1 MTVDVKNEIAVKRRH
16 KQKMLESEPKLF
28 SSVNQ
33 VIRKPAP
40 NVTKNL
46 LPVKDSRSAAVRKH
60 LEGEE
65 DTSKQ
70 VAKVGRVVKIKKKK
84 EQSQRKISHWWRT

>member
-1 MTVDVKNEIAVKRRH
+1 LVTVDDENKREVKKRR
-16 KQKMLESEPKLF
+16 KQIMLESEPKLF

-33 VIRKPAP
+33 VIRQPAP

-65 DTSKQ
+65 NTAKQ
-70 VAKVGRVVKIKKKK
+70 IAKVKMKKTEGAVTK
-84 EQSQRKISHWWRT
+84 

>member
-1 MTVDVKNEIAVKRRH
+1 MVTVDDENKREVKKRS

-65 DTSKQ
+65 NTAKQ
-70 VAKVGRVVKIKKKK
+70 VAKVESSEDEENRRSSHK
-84 EQSQRKISHWWRT
+84 EK